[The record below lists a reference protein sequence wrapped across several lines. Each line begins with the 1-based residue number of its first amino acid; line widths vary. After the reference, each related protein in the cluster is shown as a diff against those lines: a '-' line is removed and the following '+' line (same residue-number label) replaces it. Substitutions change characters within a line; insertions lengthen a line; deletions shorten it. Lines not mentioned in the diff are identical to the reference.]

1 MRISVEIDG
10 EAIERLKDLAGYQV
24 ADARRRMVERGMEAT
39 LESTIQLSPEET
51 GRSRA
56 AWKAAL
62 DRLQGGSQG
71 VLATSGPIAE
81 GMSQGSLDFQH
92 ESSTTMV
99 SATNA
104 VSYVPFL
111 EYGTS
116 RMTPFQMVRRS
127 LAAVRSVI
135 ASWFQLG

>member
-1 MRISVEIDG
+1 MRITVQIDRDG
-10 EAIERLKDLAGYQV
+10 IERLRDLAQDEV
-24 ADARRRMVERGMEAT
+24 PDARRRMVERGMEAA
-39 LESTIQLSPEET
+39 LESTIQLNPVET
-51 GRSRA
+51 GRSRG

-62 DRLQGGSQG
+62 DRLQGESQG
-71 VLATSGPIAE
+71 AISASGPIAE
-81 GMSQGSLDFQH
+81 GMSQGSLERQQ
-92 ESSTTMV
+92 ESNTTMI

-104 VSYVPFL
+104 VNYVPFL

-116 RMTPFQMVRRS
+116 RMSPFQMVRRS